1 VRREVALA
9 LSALAWLPYAGCRG
23 CAARDA
29 GGLHVEYAGCRS
41 VLEGPVCIPRPNRQV
56 VLWIADAPAAPVFTG
71 AKSLGP
77 PADVQGGQRHRLEL
91 EEGATRLQVT
101 AGARAWTL
109 AIGPRNPPAWSA
121 EVDRLLRARQLD
133 QAEALLRQTVDSGP
147 ADERGRALGALAR
160 VTVQRGDREQTADLL
175 RRAVQ
180 DHRARGRTLDHA
192 TDAAMLVYMLQ
203 NSAPGLDEA
212 RLVLASLPAGPSVP
226 AEAVYQA
233 GHFGGLVART
243 TGDLR
248 TAVRRLS
255 DAAQQAE
262 RVGLDSLQRTAEL
275 VLAASLQE
283 LGRQEDAQELV
294 ERLVNGA
301 PRDLPRCERAQILAT
316 LGWNRLL
323 VREAGGTGPGAVPVL
338 EEALAALGE
347 GCPALP
353 TWHATLRLNLALAH
367 LQDGDLRR
375 ARVRLDEAAAVKSR
389 SLPDAFW
396 QNDLEGRFELAE
408 GRAGRAL
415 RRYQELDRLAEA
427 TLDWGAQWRAASGRA
442 QALQAL
448 GRGEEALAAYAR
460 ADELL
465 NADSLQVPVQDG
477 REAFI
482 AGREAATRRHL
493 DLLLRTGRTA
503 DALALARRSHARVLS
518 ALSLGERLA
527 SLPPEK
533 RRAWDGA
540 LSEYRRQRDALAAE
554 AADDW
559 KLPADRLPALRDKR
573 AATRAGLAELLDTSL
588 ALLGPRGPELR
599 APREG
604 EALIVIHPLPQGE
617 AGFVADANGVEA
629 ARLDCLATP
638 HDPQRLGAC
647 LLGPFAGRIRSARQV
662 TLLPFGRAGEI
673 DIHALPFD
681 GAPLVAGRSV
691 SWTVDLPAP
700 GPRASDSAVALIVSD
715 PRGDLPA
722 ARREARAVESLLG
735 AAGRWRLER
744 RDGAGARDAEV
755 RGLLARVDLFHFA
768 GHAEFT
774 GRGGWDSALPLADS
788 AGLTIADI
796 LALERAPRWA
806 VLSGCETGRSS
817 RKAGE
822 SLGLAQ
828 AFLIRGSQAVVAT
841 SRPVSDQASAL
852 LVEGFYRQWSAGVTP
867 ATALQQAQ
875 LALRRSDAAADWS
888 AFRLLER

>member
-1 VRREVALA
+1 MRREVALT
-9 LSALAWLPYAGCRG
+9 LSALAWLPHAGCRG
-23 CAARDA
+23 CATRDA
-29 GGLHVEYAGCRS
+29 AALRVEYAGCSR

-56 VLWIADAPAAPVFTG
+56 VLWIAGAPAAPVFTG

-91 EEGATRLQVT
+91 EEGATRLHVA

-121 EVDRLLRARQLD
+121 EVDKLLRARQLD
-133 QAEALLRQTVDSGP
+133 QAEALLRRTVDSGP
-147 ADERGRALGALAR
+147 ADERGRALSALAR
-160 VTVQRGDREQTADLL
+160 VTMQRGEREQAAELL

-180 DHRARGRTLDHA
+180 DHRASGRISDHVNDATVLIFTL
-192 TDAAMLVYMLQ
+192 L
-203 NSAPGLDEA
+203 NSTRDLDEA
-212 RLVLASLPAGPSVP
+212 RRVLAALPADRSVP
-226 AEAVYQA
+226 ADAAYLS
-233 GHFGGLVART
+233 GYYSGLLAQT

-283 LGRQEDAQELV
+283 LGRQEDAQALV
-294 ERLVNGA
+294 ERLVNDA
-301 PRDLPRCERAQILAT
+301 PKDLPRCERAEILLT

-323 VREAGGTGPGAVPVL
+323 VREAGGAGPGAVPVL

-347 GCPALP
+347 GCPTLP
-353 TWHATLRLNLALAH
+353 SVEASLQLNLALAH
-367 LQDGDLRR
+367 LQEGDPRR
-375 ARVRLDEAAAVKSR
+375 ARARLAAAAAAKSR
-389 SLPDAFW
+389 SLRDASW
-396 QNDLEGRFELAE
+396 QKDLEGRLELAE
-408 GRAGRAL
+408 GRADRAL
-415 RRYQELDRLAEA
+415 RRYQELDQLAEA
-427 TLDWGAQWRAASGRA
+427 TLYWGAHWRAASGRA

-448 GRGEEALAAYAR
+448 GRGDEALAAYAR
-460 ADELL
+460 AEELL
-465 NADSLQVPVQDG
+465 NADSVQVPVQDG
-477 REAFI
+477 REAFV

-493 DLLLRTGRTA
+493 DLLLRAGRTA

-527 SLPPEK
+527 SLSPEK

-540 LSEYRRQRDALAAE
+540 LSEYRRKRDALAAE

-559 KLPADRLPALRDKR
+559 KLPADRLLRLREQR
-573 AATRAGLAELLDTSL
+573 ADTRAQLDELLDTSL
-588 ALLGPRGPELR
+588 ALLGPRGLELR

-604 EALIVIHPLPQGE
+604 EALLAIHPLPEGE
-617 AGFVADANGVEA
+617 AVFLADSAGVQA
-629 ARLDCLATP
+629 ARLDCLAVRN
-638 HDPQRLGAC
+638 DASRLGAC
-647 LLGPFAGRIRSARQV
+647 LLGPFAGRIRAARQV

-681 GAPLVAGRSV
+681 GAPLVAGRPV
-691 SWTVDLPAP
+691 TWTVDLPAP
-700 GPRASDSAVALIVSD
+700 APRTSEGALALIVGD

-722 ARREARAVESLLG
+722 ARQEARAVESVLG
-735 AAGRWRLER
+735 SAGRWRLER
-744 RDGAGARDAEV
+744 RDGTNARDAEV

-796 LALERAPRWA
+796 LSLERTPRWA